1 MSNGVAGKNLP
12 KPEPVQPVSPNT
24 VLLVLT
30 NVPDQDLAQTLA
42 RVLVQER
49 LAACVNIL
57 APCVSVYE
65 WKGELEQASEIPLLI
80 KTTEAVYAALEQ
92 RLHALHPYDVPEI
105 IALPVSQGLPA
116 YLTWVSQAVLSR
128 DGAQQER

>member
-80 KTTEAVYAALEQ
+80 KTAQDRFA
-92 RLHALHPYDVPEI
+92 RLQKRLAELHPYELPEI
-105 IALPVSQGLPA
+105 LSWRPSGGSQPYANWVIAQTRPPA
-116 YLTWVSQAVLSR
+116 STS
-128 DGAQQER
+128 GT

>member
-1 MSNGVAGKNLP
+1 MNCLMVFC
-12 KPEPVQPVSPNT
+12 
-24 VLLVLT
+24 
-30 NVPDQDLAQTLA
+30 NVPDEATAQHIA
-42 RVLVQER
+42 HVLVQEQ

-57 APCVSVYE
+57 PACRSVYIWE
-65 WKGELEQASEIPLLI
+65 GVLQESREIPLLI

-128 DGAQQER
+128 DGAQQEQ